1 MQTIHFVA
9 KLDVTK
15 HETSWTQWS
24 TPFQVQNVFNSKIH
38 SHHVFTVHYKFKS
51 EVKAIIKLLKTG
63 SWKNGCHFLKEISCA
78 IKVLIDLIE
87 QSLISPHNSPIKWS
101 LKLFSW
107 NLASIKNWPPKKTES
122 LIELDM
128 SQKTFDNYHLEE
140 ENREIEQFYILKK
153 LWKADSNLTR
163 SERQYYPDQ
172 NHTFAILNFTFE

>member
-1 MQTIHFVA
+1 MYCRSFSHSLICQINLWFAIQFKKFNLQWNCIMQTIHFVA

-87 QSLISPHNSPIKWS
+87 QGLISPHNSPIKWS
-101 LKLFSW
+101 FKLFSW
-107 NLASIKNWPPKKTES
+107 NLASIKLHFN
-122 LIELDM
+122 
-128 SQKTFDNYHLEE
+128 QGHL
-140 ENREIEQFYILKK
+140 RWRLFQ
-153 LWKADSNLTR
+153 
-163 SERQYYPDQ
+163 
-172 NHTFAILNFTFE
+172 